1 MASPEA
7 HAPISKPPAVHRLE
21 EDDGWDGSIEGDDA
35 DRKKFAHPA
44 VMERMSSVA
53 NEQRAKFEVFLEWLV
68 SNGAHFP
75 DLYLKCYKSNVRGV
89 HTRSV
94 VPPSTQIMAI
104 PLKCLITDA
113 TARATAT
120 GAKLKEIE
128 YQLSAPNHNHVIVHI
143 LEGMERGDTF
153 FQPFYDILPA
163 TFDNFPVFWSEEE
176 LEFLKGSD
184 LVAQT
189 RARIANIRDDYDAI
203 CAKLEGFDRFSFD
216 QFLWC
221 RTAVGSRNFSITV
234 AGQKRTA
241 MVPWAD
247 MLNHFR
253 PRETSWTFDNAQGCF
268 TMTSLRTLAK
278 GQQVMD
284 SYGKKCNSKFLLHY
298 GFSIQSNREKDG
310 TCMNQLP
317 MHLNLKSDDPAIGA
331 KSALLSRRRRFN
343 MTMNYSDAGTKVRRT
358 TSSSRGSRS
367 RSLQRGA
374 FELMDSSLTHVVH
387 SLISLPLPLA
397 DGDAIRAHRGR
408 DTRRDRA
415 DAARTRGAHH
425 VPRER
430 STNDRLHC
438 ERNAHAAGTLP
449 IDDRG
454 GRRTSCIRRP
464 RAVLQR
470 AQCNYCGAR

>member
-1 MASPEA
+1 MAEA
-7 HAPISKPPAVHRLE
+7 EALHRLE
-21 EDDGWDGSIEGDDA
+21 EDDGWDGSVEGDDA

-44 VMERMSSVA
+44 VMERMSTVA
-53 NEQRAKFEVFLEWLV
+53 DEQREKFEVFLEWLV

-89 HTRSV
+89 HTRSA

-163 TFDNFPVFWSEEE
+163 DFDNFPVFWSEEE
-176 LEFLKGSD
+176 LGFLEGSD

-189 RARIANIRDDYDAI
+189 RARISNIRDDYDAI
-203 CAKLEGFDRFSFD
+203 CAKLAGFDRFTFD

-221 RTAVGSRNFSITV
+221 RTAVGSRNFSIIV

-253 PRETSWTFDNAQGCF
+253 PRETSWTFDNAQQCF
-268 TMTSLRTLAK
+268 TMTSLRMLAK

-298 GFSIQSNREKDG
+298 GFAIQSNREKDG
-310 TCMNQLP
+310 TCMNQIPVFLA
-317 MHLNLKSDDPAIGA
+317 LRNDDPAIGT
-331 KSALLSRRRRFN
+331 KSAVLTRRRRFN
-343 MTMNYSDAGTKVRRT
+343 MTMNYSDSGTKVRAPPSLSLSFSLSLFLSFSARAGLLRRKKCRHT
-358 TSSSRGSRS
+358 YMTFPWRYARS
-367 RSLQRGA
+367 PTAAAPAL
-374 FELMDSSLTHVVH
+374 
-387 SLISLPLPLA
+387 LPLRRAAAVPLRMICRCLCVRA
-397 DGDAIRAHRGR
+397 DCNAICANRVGVGSGGAADAGGSCRAHSI
-408 DTRRDRA
+408 A
-415 DAARTRGAHH
+415 
-425 VPRER
+425 
-430 STNDRLHC
+430 C
-438 ERNAHAAGTLP
+438 K
-449 IDDRG
+449 
-454 GRRTSCIRRP
+454 
-464 RAVLQR
+464 
-470 AQCNYCGAR
+470 

>member
-1 MASPEA
+1 MAEA
-7 HAPISKPPAVHRLE
+7 APHAVHRLE

-44 VMERMSSVA
+44 VMERMSTVA
-53 NEQRAKFEVFLEWLV
+53 DEQRAKFEVFLEWLV

-89 HTRSV
+89 HTRSA

-143 LEGMERGDTF
+143 LEGMECGDTF

-163 TFDNFPVFWSEEE
+163 NFDNFPVFWSEVE
-176 LEFLKGSD
+176 LSFLEGSD

-189 RARIANIRDDYDAI
+189 RARISNIRDDYDAI
-203 CAKLEGFDRFSFD
+203 CAKLEGFDRFTFD

-221 RTAVGSRNFSITV
+221 RTAVGSRNFSIIV

-253 PRETSWTFDNAQGCF
+253 PRETSWTFDNAQQCF

-298 GFSIQSNREKDG
+298 GFAIQSNREKDG

-317 MHLNLKSDDPAIGA
+317 LYLALRNEDPAIGV
-331 KSALLSRRRRFN
+331 KSAILSRRRRFN
-343 MTMNYSDAGTKVRRT
+343 MTMNYSDSGTKVRVARARARSLPLCDVPSCT
-358 TSSSRGSRS
+358 SAIKKKRRDVALYAPVVARSPAAVNWRPLLRSSAPPRLCSSPPPSRRPRCNTRGRRRRRLRRCSRCRRVVRGEFCRSRMSQECLISSRPRCESSSR
-367 RSLQRGA
+367 
-374 FELMDSSLTHVVH
+374 
-387 SLISLPLPLA
+387 
-397 DGDAIRAHRGR
+397 
-408 DTRRDRA
+408 
-415 DAARTRGAHH
+415 
-425 VPRER
+425 
-430 STNDRLHC
+430 C
-438 ERNAHAAGTLP
+438 TLP
-449 IDDRG
+449 R
-454 GRRTSCIRRP
+454 S
-464 RAVLQR
+464 
-470 AQCNYCGAR
+470 